1 MIELSSF
8 YILTTDGESVLP
20 DSIRLKRATDQ
31 NRSILFYLDANL
43 CMDITNYFNN
53 KLPAANPQFRINV
66 ETLIL
71 FCQQH
76 SIEVVPKFGAME
88 LCKENLQQLNLSKY
102 QDLVN
107 KITYVFDTPFNKDTQ
122 FDKLTFNYYTE
133 VTGTDIEALEKFFP
147 LLLSSYI
154 SLLKIYV
161 LCKKN
166 NPGKHNVLKNL
177 KLFLHWCNKYLDASM
192 ASEILLAIK
201 IFGGDSKFR
210 QMIDLDKKA
219 GFNHILTSLWG
230 TAWDFFHMRM
240 VHFWAINS
248 GVNYDLYLITRDT
261 NLFTLFKTCQL
272 YRALSASGSPIVS
285 FVDHDID
292 IPYKEEFILEGI
304 KEILDEFSLKRSI
317 NKNLFDQLDINLLY
331 SLKAKLENDMATLVN

>member
-1 MIELSSF
+1 MIELPSF
-8 YILTTDGESVLP
+8 YILTINGESILP
-20 DSIRLKRATDQ
+20 DSIRLKRATDH

-43 CMDITNYFNN
+43 CLDIADYFNN
-53 KLPAANPQFRINV
+53 KLPASSRLRINV

-76 SIEVVPKFGAME
+76 SIEIVPKFGAME

-102 QDLVN
+102 QDFVN

-122 FDKLTFNYYTE
+122 FDKLAFNYYTE
-133 VTGTDIEALEKFFP
+133 VTRMDIEALEKFFP
-147 LLLSSYI
+147 LLFLSYI

-177 KLFLHWCNKYLDASM
+177 KLFLHWCGKYLNTSM

-210 QMIDLDKKA
+210 KMINLDKK
-219 GFNHILTSLWG
+219 GNVNYILASLWG

-248 GVNYDLYLITRDT
+248 GVDYDLYLITRDT
-261 NLFTLFKTCQL
+261 NMFTLFKTCQL
-272 YRALSASGSPIVS
+272 HGALSAFGSPIAS
-285 FVDHDID
+285 FVSHDID
-292 IPYKEEFILEGI
+292 ISYKEEFILEGI

-317 NKNLFDQLDINLLY
+317 NKNLSDQLDINLLY
-331 SLKAKLENDMATLVN
+331 SLKAKLEADITTLVG